1 MSRLSSVIHTIRQLT
16 AAPKDRDYLE
26 KLNLKQLQ
34 KTKKPDPN
42 QDKKE
47 FFQALQQEAAQGPLF
62 EPEILELVA
71 KLPEL
76 PKPITKWLANMD
88 DTELR
93 EVEAE
98 DLLSLTKWV
107 NEDESVGTRIQK
119 MSWSQA
125 MDAYHEWVGKTVE
138 ADDYG
143 HYVTNNV
150 VMQLDDGYK
159 IVMVSPTQDDIYNL
173 EDRDKHSN
181 EATNILHDVIT
192 EGELMQN
199 CLKSGNY
206 DEPILEG
213 RTQIYSLRDSSNKP
227 HATMEVTDEQMLQCL
242 GKQNKSPDPK
252 YDKYLKAFFNY
263 AHYYNGYALLDLDM
277 DDLTAEQMILGDE
290 RMWFQLVSSDRK
302 ISPDVWE
309 KLTTEHYNGVKE
321 EYYAAMVKRK
331 DITPQALSAIAS
343 DSDYYDHIQI
353 AIAKHP
359 NTNESVLLDLAGI
372 VDDSQ
377 VAYHMMQNGNCT
389 EEVETRLSKNKDDL
403 VRATVATYTTN
414 ADILTELA
422 QDSDI
427 DVRDNVLSNVHTP
440 QQTKDYLNGE
450 GDYE

>member
-1 MSRLSSVIHTIRQLT
+1 MSRLSSVIHTIKQIT
-16 AAPKDRDYLE
+16 AAAKDRKYLE
-26 KLNLKQLQ
+26 QLNLKQLQ
-34 KTKKPDPN
+34 KTNKPDPN

-47 FFQALQQEAAQGPLF
+47 FFQVLQQEAAQGPLF
-62 EPEILELVA
+62 DPRVLNIVQR
-71 KLPEL
+71 LPDL
-76 PKPITKWLANMD
+76 PKPITKWLANRD
-88 DTELR
+88 ADEL
-93 EVEAE
+93 E
-98 DLLSLTKWV
+98 DLDPDMLTNLIRWV
-107 NEDESVGTRIQK
+107 DVDASAGTSIQK
-119 MSWSQA
+119 LSWQQA
-125 MDAYHEWVGKTVE
+125 VDAYTEWSETGE
-138 ADDYG
+138 ESYG
-143 HYVTNNV
+143 HYTTNIV
-150 VMQLDDGYK
+150 VMNLEDGYK

>member
-34 KTKKPDPN
+34 KTKKPATG
-42 QDKKE
+42 QDKQD
-47 FFQALQQEAAQGPLF
+47 FFTALQQEATRGPLF
-62 EPEILELVA
+62 NKSILDMA
-71 KLPEL
+71 GGLPEL

-88 DTELR
+88 EDQLR
-93 EVEAE
+93 DDV
-98 DLLSLTKWV
+98 DPDMLTNLIRWV
-107 NEDESVGTRIQK
+107 GLDNSAGASIQK
-119 MSWSQA
+119 LSWQQA
-125 MDAYHEWVGKTVE
+125 VDAYTDWLKIN
-138 ADDYG
+138 DQDYG
-143 HYVTNNV
+143 DYNTNIV
-150 VMQLDDGYK
+150 VMDLENGYK
-159 IVMVSPTQDDIYNL
+159 IVQVSPTQDDIYNL

-263 AHYYNGYALLDLDM
+263 AHYYNGYALLELDM
-277 DDLTAEQMILGDE
+277 DELTAEQMILGDE

-321 EYYAAMVKRK
+321 EYYAAMVTHK

-343 DSDYYDHIQI
+343 DSDYYDHIQC

-359 NTNESVLLDLAGI
+359 NTNESVLRDLAGI

-377 VAYHMMQNGNCT
+377 VAYHMMQNKNCT

-427 DVRDNVLSNVHTP
+427 DVLDNVLSNVHTL
-440 QQTKDYLNGE
+440 QVTKDFINGE
-450 GDYE
+450 GDYA

>member
-1 MSRLSSVIHTIRQLT
+1 MSRLANVIHTIRQLT

-42 QDKKE
+42 QDKKD
-47 FFQALQQEAAQGPLF
+47 FFQALQQEATIGPLF
-62 EPEILELVA
+62 DPRVLNIVQR
-71 KLPEL
+71 LPDL
-76 PKPITKWLANMD
+76 PKPITKWLANRD
-88 DTELR
+88 ADEL
-93 EVEAE
+93 E
-98 DLLSLTKWV
+98 DLDPDMLTNLIRWV
-107 NEDESVGTRIQK
+107 DVDASAGTSIQK
-119 MSWSQA
+119 LSWQQA
-125 MDAYHEWVGKTVE
+125 VDAYTEWSETGE
-138 ADDYG
+138 ESYG
-143 HYVTNNV
+143 HYTTNIV
-150 VMQLDDGYK
+150 VMNLEDGYK
-159 IVMVSPTQDDIYNL
+159 IVEVSPTQDDSYDL

-199 CLKSGNY
+199 CLKGGNY

-227 HATMEVTDEQMLQCL
+227 HATMEVTDDQILQCL
-242 GKQNKSPDPK
+242 GKQNAAPAFK
-252 YDKYLKAFFNY
+252 YNKYLKAFFD
-263 AHYYNGYALLDLDM
+263 HFHFYNGYALLELDM
-277 DDLTAEQMILGDE
+277 DELTAEQMILGDE

-309 KLTTEHYNGVKE
+309 KLTTEHYNDVKE
-321 EYYAAMVKRK
+321 EYYAAMVTHK

-343 DSDYYDHIQI
+343 DSDYYDHIQC

-359 NTNESVLLDLAGI
+359 NTNESVLRDLAGI

>member
-34 KTKKPDPN
+34 KSQKPAVG
-42 QDKKE
+42 QDKQE
-47 FFQALQQEAAQGPLF
+47 FFTALQQEATRGPLF
-62 EPEILELVA
+62 NKSILDMA
-71 KLPEL
+71 GGLPEL

-88 DTELR
+88 EDQLR
-93 EVEAE
+93 DDV
-98 DLLSLTKWV
+98 DPDMLTNLIRWV
-107 NEDESVGTRIQK
+107 GLDNSAGASIQK
-119 MSWSQA
+119 LSWQQA
-125 MDAYHEWVGKTVE
+125 VDAYTDWLKIN
-138 ADDYG
+138 DQDYG
-143 HYVTNNV
+143 DYNTNIV
-150 VMQLDDGYK
+150 VMDLENGYK
-159 IVMVSPTQDDIYNL
+159 IVQVSPTQDDIYNL
-173 EDRDKHSN
+173 EDSDKHSN

-290 RMWFQLVSSDRK
+290 RMWFELVSSDRK

-309 KLTTEHYNGVKE
+309 KLTTEHYNGDTE
-321 EYYAAMVKRK
+321 DYYAAMVTHK
-331 DITPQALSAIAS
+331 DITPQALSAIA
-343 DSDYYDHIQI
+343 DDDGRYYEHVQS
-353 AIAKHP
+353 AIAKHQKA
-359 NTNESVLLDLAGI
+359 NESVLLDLADV
-372 VDDSQ
+372 VDSSQ
-377 VAYHMMQNGNCT
+377 VVYYIMNNVNCT
-389 EEVETRLSKNKDDL
+389 EKVELKLIRDEDDH
-403 VRATVATYTTN
+403 VRVTVARYTTN
-414 ADILTELA
+414 ANILTKLSVDK
-422 QDSDI
+422 DSD
-427 DVRDNVLSNVHTP
+427 VRAAVLENEHTP
-440 QQTKDYLNGE
+440 QKIRDLRKY
-450 GDYE
+450 